1 MMAHHNIGSRFMTAA
16 IAATCGLG
24 AWLAS
29 PPAAEAQGLFR
40 SQSGSI
46 CEQAGD
52 AELKPIR
59 RTLVYVDQQSL
70 SLDQSGQGWFDSLNQ
85 MLQQTMS
92 TAEPLEIIVLN
103 SAEGTAR
110 RHGETLCYPVID
122 ERYQERFRSSGIS
135 SLLTNDLIDQLPK
148 LQQEMVRQMQDQVG
162 PAYAHAPEQLT
173 RRTPSQVGERH
184 LLRALQADA
193 ARFGD
198 DTPTRVII
206 YSDMI
211 ENSSVA
217 ELESI
222 LEASREEMVELA
234 SQAAEQLP
242 RLDFQGAMVYGYGT
256 GHSLEDPAAADA
268 LSSFMQQ
275 VVYLANGHPGN
286 VSRELAVRPVRP
298 ANSQRYDTVVTVDDQ
313 PYRGRMHLL
322 SDESGRLTDSYL
334 DLGVGNRSAHFAS
347 GRLVCSD
354 SNDCQLEGTLAT
366 TLVFEDPENVFLEG
380 QLTALE
386 GHLGFRN
393 DRLRDSEN
401 PALVPLT
408 ASGRQ

>member
-1 MMAHHNIGSRFMTAA
+1 MMPLYNIGSRMMHSAVA
-16 IAATCGLG
+16 VVCGLG
-24 AWLAS
+24 VWLS
-29 PPAAEAQGLFR
+29 SVPYVEAQGLFR

-46 CEQAGD
+46 CEQA
-52 AELKPIR
+52 AEAGLKPIR

-70 SLDQSGQGWFDSLNQ
+70 SLDPNAQGWFHSLHQ

-92 TAEPLEIIVLN
+92 TAEPLEMVVLN
-103 SAEGTAR
+103 SEDGTAR
-110 RHGETLCYPVID
+110 RYGETLCYPVID
-122 ERYQERFRSSGIS
+122 ERYQEQFRSSGLG
-135 SLLTNDLIDQLPK
+135 SLLTNDLVDQLPK
-148 LQQEMVRQMQDQVG
+148 LQQEIARQMQDQVG
-162 PAYAHAPEQLT
+162 PAYAHAPEQLS
-173 RRTPSQVGERH
+173 RRAPSQIGERH

-366 TLVFEDPENVFLEG
+366 TLVFED
-380 QLTALE
+380 A
-386 GHLGFRN
+386 
-393 DRLRDSEN
+393 
-401 PALVPLT
+401 
-408 ASGRQ
+408 